1 MTSPEFRNLQCTVHA
16 IAGAIQARDRV
27 LATELLDDVPEHLQG
42 PLALVACDFATYQS
56 GGAASSPNPR
66 RNQ

>member
-27 LATELLDDVPEHLQG
+27 LATELLDDVPAE
-42 PLALVACDFATYQS
+42 PLLRDCELTDEECCEE
-56 GGAASSPNPR
+56 P
-66 RNQ
+66 